1 MEESAS
7 GRKPLR
13 WALVGCAIVLCAIAA
28 AWMSNGILSRIARE
42 RAIHGLEESFA
53 SNLELK
59 NLEVSVFPRFRM
71 SGAGLTLYYRG
82 RRDLPPLI
90 SIGKFSAS
98 AGLVSLMT
106 GHIREVRIE
115 KLEIQVPPKSER
127 APQEKQSKSERIAGF
142 VIDEVI
148 ADGTVLETLPQDP
161 ANEPLEWDIQR
172 LTLHGAGPSS
182 PMSFRAALVNAKP
195 PGEIEST
202 GNFGPWQ
209 KDEPG
214 ETPVSGKY
222 AFENA
227 DLSVFKGI
235 SGRLSSRGT
244 YRGVLERIE
253 VQGYTDT
260 PDFTVSVSGNPVHLT
275 TQFHAVVDGTDGN
288 TALPAVNAHFGH
300 TSVAAHGGIEG
311 VKGVKGK
318 AIALDVTV
326 EDGRLEDLLRLGVK
340 GSKASMS
347 GAVSFQ
353 AKLEIPP
360 GDVDVSQKMKLDG
373 KFKIASAHFSE
384 LNVQEKVNKL
394 SHGGKGEPETP
405 PTDTVASDFSGQFKL
420 ANGVMAFQD
429 LSFRVPGVSVTL
441 TGRYGLADEQM
452 DFHGSAKL
460 EAKLSQTTTGFK
472 SFLLKAVDPFFH
484 KKDAGSVIPIRI
496 SGDPDKPSFG
506 LDLRADK

>member
-1 MEESAS
+1 
-7 GRKPLR
+7 
-13 WALVGCAIVLCAIAA
+13 
-28 AWMSNGILSRIARE
+28 
-42 RAIHGLEESFA
+42 
-53 SNLELK
+53 
-59 NLEVSVFPRFRM
+59 
-71 SGAGLTLYYRG
+71 
-82 RRDLPPLI
+82 
-90 SIGKFSAS
+90 
-98 AGLVSLMT
+98 
-106 GHIREVRIE
+106 
-115 KLEIQVPPKSER
+115 
-127 APQEKQSKSERIAGF
+127 
-142 VIDEVI
+142 
-148 ADGTVLETLPQDP
+148 
-161 ANEPLEWDIQR
+161 
-172 LTLHGAGPSS
+172 
-182 PMSFRAALVNAKP
+182 
-195 PGEIEST
+195 
-202 GNFGPWQ
+202 
-209 KDEPG
+209 
-214 ETPVSGKY
+214 
-222 AFENA
+222 
-227 DLSVFKGI
+227 
-235 SGRLSSRGT
+235 
-244 YRGVLERIE
+244 
-253 VQGYTDT
+253 
-260 PDFTVSVSGNPVHLT
+260 
-275 TQFHAVVDGTDGN
+275 
-288 TALPAVNAHFGH
+288 
-300 TSVAAHGGIEG
+300 
-311 VKGVKGK
+311 
-318 AIALDVTV
+318 
-326 EDGRLEDLLRLGVK
+326 
-340 GSKASMS
+340 MS